1 MITAIN
7 KKHQS
12 KVNRATAWLI
22 KYNAFNNQRDIAD
35 GNDDEKM
42 YRKYDRLCQN
52 SFDKYLWILDE
63 LPKREKINIEKSEIY

>member
-12 KVNRATAWLI
+12 KVNRACAWLI
-22 KYNAFNNQRDIAD
+22 KYNSFNNQRDIAD
-35 GNDDEKM
+35 GNGDDKM
-42 YRKYDRLCQN
+42 YRKYDRLCAN

-63 LPKREKINIEKSEIY
+63 LPKREKANIEKSEIY